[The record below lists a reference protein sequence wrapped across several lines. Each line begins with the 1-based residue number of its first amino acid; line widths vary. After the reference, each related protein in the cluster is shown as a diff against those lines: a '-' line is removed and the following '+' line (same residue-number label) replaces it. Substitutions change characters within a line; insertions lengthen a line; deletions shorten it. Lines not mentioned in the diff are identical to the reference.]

1 MIAKVK
7 IHDKYAF
14 AFVKI
19 VCTFARLNPYK
30 ELSMKRLTVM
40 FFILLAIVSCK
51 KNEPP
56 TISVSPATA
65 TLTTDGGTVNATVTA
80 GGTWT
85 ASCSTEGVTISPASA
100 QGNSPVSISVPAN
113 TTGMSRTIKV
123 IFTCTDGGNNTTVT
137 ISQEFYEEAIS
148 LKYSE
153 NHKENWD
160 FEGGVEEITVECNY
174 PWTSTVSG
182 TITVSPTSGEKGT
195 TKVTVTI
202 PKNKELT
209 EASGSLNLI
218 AKSLTQTS
226 TREITYIVMA
236 PYLTYGNANYPL
248 VKLKDGNIWMAENLR
263 YVPEGIT
270 PSSDLTNVKAGIYN
284 PVKLNDGHTALVFT
298 DDAAVVMENGY
309 LYQSEVALGLKV
321 GDITSE
327 DQAKA
332 LEGTRGIC
340 PEGWHIPTATE
351 IINLVGKAVSP
362 YETKTDAPYY
372 DAEKGNATIDKLNED
387 KFNAGAWGAVTI
399 LDNTK
404 ASGTIMGYLKK
415 TPDMISS
422 GYVCG
427 STYTGKT
434 EKDGKIINFQ
444 FLGFMPMA
452 NNGTFNGA
460 KLSYRIGASVR
471 CVKDAKKTE

>member
-85 ASCSTEGVTISPASA
+85 ATCSTAGVTISPASA

-113 TTGMSRTIKV
+113 TTGMSRTIEVK
-123 IFTCTDGGNNTTVT
+123 FTCQDGGNNTTVT
-137 ISQEFYEEAIS
+137 ISQEFYEEPVSITVS
-148 LKYSE
+148 DCPEK
-153 NHKENWD
+153 WD
-160 FEGGVEEITVECNY
+160 FAGDTVKVTVNSNY
-174 PWTSTVSG
+174 PWKSVM
-182 TITVSPTSGEKGT
+182 SGEGFSRTPETGPKGAT
-195 TKVTVTI
+195 EVTIVI
-202 PKNKELT
+202 PKNSTKEELFGT
-209 EASGSLNLI
+209 VDFLASSINETKGTGLSF
-218 AKSLTQTS
+218 
-226 TREITYIVMA
+226 YVMA
-236 PYLTYGNANYPL
+236 PYLKYGDDEYSL
-248 VKLKDGNIWMAENLR
+248 VKMKDGNIWMAENLR

-298 DDAAVVMENGY
+298 DDAAVVKANGY